1 MKKYFI
7 DHPVFALVISI
18 AIVLMG
24 SLSLNSLSMEQF
36 PDIAPP
42 TVYVSASYPGASA
55 ETVKKSVVVPL
66 EESINGVEGMTYM
79 TSSADNN
86 GTATIYV
93 YFSKG
98 TNADMA
104 TVNVQNRIQSA
115 LSDLP
120 AEVTKQGV
128 TATKQ
133 QNAELMTLAV
143 YSPDNTY
150 DRKFIDNYAKIN
162 IDPRLKRIAGVGSV
176 MVMGAN
182 YSMRL
187 WLKPDKMAL
196 YKLNPSD
203 ITSVLESQNIEAATG
218 AFGADGDNT
227 NQITMKYR
235 GRLSTPEEFSNLVIR
250 ALDGGSVLRLGE
262 VANIELGSQSYDYY
276 CNVNGHPGSAIMLN
290 QKAGSNASAAINAVK
305 AELDEI
311 SKTLP
316 DGLEILVLNDS
327 NRFLDASV
335 NTVKATLFEAIVLVI
350 VIVFVFLQNLRS
362 TIIPSLSIV
371 VSIIGTFSA
380 LYVAGFS
387 LNMLTLFALVLA
399 IGTVVDDAI
408 IVVEAVQAR
417 FDAGYKSPYLATTDA
432 MRGVAGAIV
441 TSTFIFM
448 AVFIPTSFMGGTSGE
463 FYKQFGVT
471 MAVAVGISA
480 INAFTLTPALCA
492 IIMRPAGDAD
502 GKAGFASRFTK
513 AFNAVFSALSAKYLQ
528 SVRLFMRRRWLAWT
542 TLAVGMALLVVLLK
556 SVQTGLV
563 PTEDTGYA
571 FLSINTKPGTS
582 QAENTR
588 VMKKVQGLIDSI
600 PEIENKAALGGFSFM
615 GSGPSMGM
623 FFLPL
628 KEWSERDGP
637 GQSATDVIARL
648 YAIATEVPE
657 ATIMAD
663 VPPLISG
670 YGNGSGVEL
679 YLQDRSEGDIDAFK
693 AVADEVVEA
702 LNAREEI
709 SMAYTSF
716 ETSYPQ
722 YWVDIDPARC
732 ALAGTTPSEVLD
744 AMSGYF
750 GGSYISNFNRFSK
763 LYQVQLQLAPQDR
776 MDESALE
783 HTYICVNDRMAPL
796 SEFVRLTHTMG
807 SQELTRFN
815 LYNSIYISATAA
827 PGYSSGAALSAVEE
841 VMGETLPQNYS
852 YEYGGISRE
861 QAGAGNNTVII
872 FVLCLV
878 LVYLILCALYESF
891 ILPFSVVLVVP
902 LGLMGS
908 FIMAKAFGLENNIY
922 MQTGLIMLIGLLAK
936 TAILITEYALTHR
949 KEGHSLVSAA
959 FRAAQ
964 ERLRP
969 ILMTV
974 LSMIFGMLPLATS
987 MSVGANGNRTL
998 GITVIGG
1005 MVVGTLALLV
1015 LVPVMF
1021 VVFRYL
1027 HERLAIMK
1035 RA

>member
-18 AIVLMG
+18 VIVLMG
-24 SLSLNSLSMEQF
+24 CLALNSLSMEQF

-42 TVYVSASYPGASA
+42 TVNVSATYPGASA
-55 ETVKKSVVVPL
+55 ETVKKSVIVPL

-86 GTATIYV
+86 GTATINV
-93 YFSKG
+93 YFAKG
-98 TNADMA
+98 TDADMA
-104 TVNVQNRIQSA
+104 TVNVYNRIQSA
-115 LSDLP
+115 QADLP

-133 QNAELMTLAV
+133 QNAELMTIAL
-143 YSPDNTY
+143 YSPNDTY
-150 DRKFIDNYAKIN
+150 DRYFIDNYAKIN
-162 IDPRLKRIAGVGSV
+162 IEPRLKRIAGVGSA

-187 WLKPDKMAL
+187 WLDPDKMAQ
-196 YKLNPSD
+196 YKLTPPDN
-203 ITSVLESQNIEAATG
+203 TSALANQNIEAATG
-218 AFGADGDNT
+218 AFGAEGDNT
-227 NQITMKYR
+227 NQFTMKYR
-235 GRLSTPEEFSNLVIR
+235 GRLSTPEEFGNLVVR
-250 ALDGGSVLRLGE
+250 ALDGGQVLRLRE
-262 VANIELGSQSYDYY
+262 VANIEMGSQSYQYY
-276 CNVNGHPGSAIMLN
+276 CNVNGHAGSAIMLN

-305 AELDEI
+305 AELEDI

-316 DGLEILVLNDS
+316 NGLEIIVLNDS

-335 NTVKATLFEAIVLVI
+335 NTVKTTLFEAILLVI
-350 VIVFVFLQNLRS
+350 VIMFVFLQDLRS
-362 TIIPSLSIV
+362 TIIPS
-371 VSIIGTFSA
+371 VSIIVSIVGTFSA

-417 FDAGYKSPYLATTDA
+417 FDAGYRSPYLATTDA
-432 MRGVAGAIV
+432 MRNVAGAIV

-448 AVFIPTSFMGGTSGE
+448 AVFIPTAFMGGTSGE
-463 FYKQFGVT
+463 FYKQFGIT

-492 IIMRPAGDAD
+492 IIMRPAHEDGD
-502 GKAGFASRFTK
+502 KPNFAARFRK
-513 AFNAVFSALSAKYLQ
+513 AFNAVFGVLCTKYLSA
-528 SVRLFMRRRWLAWT
+528 VRLLMRRRWLAWS
-542 TLAVGMALLVVLLK
+542 TLAVGMVLLAVLVRN
-556 SVQTGLV
+556 VQTGLV

-588 VMKKVQGLIDSI
+588 VMQKVQSLIDSI

-628 KEWSERDGP
+628 KEWSERKGQ
-637 GQSATDVIARL
+637 GQSASEVVAKL
-648 YAIATEVPE
+648 YAIAPQVPE

-663 VPPLISG
+663 VPPLITG
-670 YGNGSGVEL
+670 YGNSSGVEL
-679 YLQDRSEGDIDAFK
+679 YLQDRAEGDINDFK
-693 AVADEVVEA
+693 AVADSVVDA
-702 LNAREEI
+702 LNARPEI

-744 AMSGYF
+744 ALSGYF
-750 GGSYISNFNRFSK
+750 GGNYVSNFNRFSK
-763 LYQVQLQLAPQDR
+763 LYEVQLQLAPEDR
-776 MDESALE
+776 MDESALQ
-783 HTYICVNDRMAPL
+783 HTYIRVNERMAPL
-796 SEFVRLTHTMG
+796 SEFVRLTHVMG

-827 PGYSSGAALSAVEE
+827 QGYSSGAALNAVEE
-841 VMGETLPQNYS
+841 VMAQTLPQNYS

-861 QAGAGNNTVII
+861 QAGAKNNTIVI
-872 FVLCLV
+872 FALCLV

-908 FIMAKAFGLENNIY
+908 FAMAKLFGLENNIY

-936 TAILITEYALTHR
+936 TSILITEYALTHR
-949 KEGHSLVSAA
+949 KEGHSLVMSAFSAA
-959 FRAAQ
+959 R

-974 LSMIFGMLPLATS
+974 LSMVFGMLPLATS

-1021 VVFRYL
+1021 VFFRYL
-1027 HERLAIMK
+1027 HEKMATMK
-1035 RA
+1035 RS